1 MPAKHFS
8 DLMAWKKAYDLS
20 LVTYKVTGSFPK
32 SELFGLTSQMRR
44 SAVSVC
50 SNIAEG
56 FGRYGVKEKDQF
68 YSIAKGSLTELEC
81 QYLVAGGV
89 GYVDSMDLHKI
100 MVTLE
105 EAQKVLSGLQ
115 KANKVKGGRG

>member
-8 DLMAWKKAYDLS
+8 DLMAWKNAYDLS

-68 YSIAKGSLTELEC
+68 YSIAKGSLTELEG

-89 GYVDSMDLHKI
+89 GYVNSVDLHKI